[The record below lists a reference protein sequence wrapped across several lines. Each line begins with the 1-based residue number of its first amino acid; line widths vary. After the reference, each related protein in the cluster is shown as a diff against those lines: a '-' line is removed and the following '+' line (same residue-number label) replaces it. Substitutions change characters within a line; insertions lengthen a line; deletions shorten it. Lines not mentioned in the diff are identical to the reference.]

1 MAEMM
6 AKKNHPTDPLLD
18 AYTQWS
24 EGGWGSILTGK
35 KETQPQSL
43 LYKHNHNLTSKKKE
57 TSKST

>member
-35 KETQPQSL
+35 KQIQPQSL
-43 LYKHNHNLTSKKKE
+43 PYKHNHNLT
-57 TSKST
+57 